1 MSALTLALRQPPPG
15 RVDLSAIRPDRL
27 AGLGA
32 AAIERL
38 ALPCGRSPVAL
49 GELFR
54 VHPGDPA
61 ELRILGGDARLDG
74 VAAGLAGGRVLVEGE
89 VGWYAG
95 EGLRGG
101 VLEIHGDSGPFT
113 GSAMSGGEIHVHGD
127 AGERLGAPRAG
138 GRRGMAGGVL
148 HVRGSAGAR
157 AGERMRRGLLLV
169 DGDAGDCCAA
179 RIIAGTVAVLGRAGA
194 QTGVG
199 MRRGTLLL
207 GTAAEGLPPTFNA
220 TGAWRPGFLELLV
233 PVLARRQPAWTERL
247 GGDPL
252 QRWVGDLATDGRGE
266 IFAPD

>member
-1 MSALTLALRQPPPG
+1 MSALTLELRRPLPG
-15 RVDLSAIRPDRL
+15 RVDLSGLRPDRL

-38 ALPCGRSPVAL
+38 ALPCGRTPVAL

-54 VHPGDPA
+54 VRPGDPA
-61 ELRILGGDARLDG
+61 DLRILGGDPRLDR
-74 VAAGLAGGRVLVEGE
+74 VAAGLDGGRVLVEGE

-101 VLEIHGDSGPFT
+101 VLDIRGGSGPFT
-113 GSAMSGGEIHVHGD
+113 GSAMAGGEIHVRGD

-138 GRRGMAGGVL
+138 ERRGMAGGVL
-148 HVRGSAGAR
+148 HVYGNAGAR

-169 DGDAGDCCAA
+169 DGDAGEYCAA
-179 RIIAGTVAVLGRAGA
+179 RLIAGTVAVLGRAGA
-194 QTGVG
+194 LTGTG

-220 TGAWRPGFLELLV
+220 TGAWRPGFLELLI
-233 PVLARRQPAWTERL
+233 PVLARYQPAWTERL